1 MFKRINQS
9 LLIIAFLYLTI
20 HFHPYTIEK
29 LKYKEYIQKCK
40 QKDFINQEFNVEQ
53 EYIFLSICLPVYN
66 MEKYIESSLLSL
78 IHQTFQFFEIIII
91 NDNSN
96 DGTLNIVK
104 QIQEKDKRIKLVN
117 HSKNLGVYA
126 SRADSIFNSKGKY
139 ILLMD
144 PDDIIFNQELL
155 QELYAYYIKYNID
168 IIEFLVYHQKEGRN
182 NIIFPKDHTLS
193 HFHNFQNKII
203 YQPDLS
209 EIIFYKPDTKQY
221 SSIICRTIWN
231 KIIKKE
237 ILINSINYLNNDYF
251 KNQFLIAADDTP
263 LNILSLQFANN
274 YTNIN
279 IPGYLYNLRDNGMS
293 NYKEGNS
300 KHNIILSYNFLLY
313 FKFLYKYTINFSK
326 DINFFL
332 YDFEDF
338 SYYLLQL
345 KTFNASEYIP
355 IVIRFLEDINKRD
368 ISEYFKIFVNKLI
381 EYFSK

>member
-96 DGTLNIVK
+96 DGTLNLVK
-104 QIQEKDKRIKLVN
+104 QMQNTDKRIKLVN

-144 PDDIIFNQELL
+144 PDDIIFNQGLL
-155 QELYAYYIKYNID
+155 QEVYDYYIKYNID
-168 IIEFLVYHQKEGRN
+168 IIEFLVYHQKEGRS

-193 HFHNFQNKII
+193 HFHHFQKNII

-209 EIIFYKPDTKQY
+209 EIIFYKPNTKQY

-237 ILINSINYLNNDYF
+237 ILINVLNYLNNDYF
-251 KNQFLIAADDTP
+251 QNQFLIAADDTP

-293 NYKEGNS
+293 NYKEGNI

-313 FKFLYKYTINFSK
+313 FKFLYKYTIYFSK

-345 KTFNASEYIP
+345 KVFNASEYIP